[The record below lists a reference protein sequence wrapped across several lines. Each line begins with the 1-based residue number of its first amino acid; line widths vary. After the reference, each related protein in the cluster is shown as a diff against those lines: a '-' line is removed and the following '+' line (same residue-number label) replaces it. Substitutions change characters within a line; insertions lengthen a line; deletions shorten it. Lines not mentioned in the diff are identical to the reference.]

1 MNDTR
6 QLSDILTHIQSN
18 STCFIF
24 GYTSMCGTCQMA
36 ERMLNI
42 ALDVRDVPIIKVN
55 LNYVPQWTQS
65 KEIQSVPILMRF
77 ENGEYVEFM
86 TKMEGVVN
94 IVNFLSK

>member
-1 MNDTR
+1 
-6 QLSDILTHIQSN
+6 
-18 STCFIF
+18 
-24 GYTSMCGTCQMA
+24 MCGTCQMA

-77 ENGEYVEFM
+77 EDGEYVEFM

>member
-1 MNDTR
+1 
-6 QLSDILTHIQSN
+6 
-18 STCFIF
+18 
-24 GYTSMCGTCQMA
+24 MA

-77 ENGEYVEFM
+77 EDGEYVEFM

>member
-1 MNDTR
+1 
-6 QLSDILTHIQSN
+6 
-18 STCFIF
+18 
-24 GYTSMCGTCQMA
+24 MA